1 MVMQV
6 ANGDFYEAQAE
17 SQELIRV
24 NPLQP
29 TARLIQ
35 GMCLY
40 GSGDKS
46 AGRKEVDIAMNLA
59 STQQQKMMIQTWF
72 NRFVAFQ
79 AKNEQE
85 GPEGSPER

>member
-1 MVMQV
+1 
-6 ANGDFYEAQAE
+6 
-17 SQELIRV
+17 
-24 NPLQP
+24 
-29 TARLIQ
+29 
-35 GMCLY
+35 LY

-85 GPEGSPER
+85 GPQGSPER